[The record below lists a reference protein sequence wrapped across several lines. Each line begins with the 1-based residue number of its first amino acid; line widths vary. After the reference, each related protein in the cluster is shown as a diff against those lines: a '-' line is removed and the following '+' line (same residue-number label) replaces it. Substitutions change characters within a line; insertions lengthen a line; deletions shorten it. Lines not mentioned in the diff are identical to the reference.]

1 MRLIGKLAS
10 TADVTMFGNIAK
22 GRRSTLKRDMAKN
35 ATPADKVCSG

>member
-22 GRRSTLKRDMAKN
+22 GRRKRDMAKN
-35 ATPADKVCSG
+35 ATPAGKVCSG